1 MSSSGTRLGDIDL
14 YLAGEGRH
22 EQLYEKL
29 GAHVGDDGVSFA
41 VWAPNAAKV
50 SVVGD
55 WNNWDGRVSPM
66 EQRGVVRHLGDRRAS
81 TRPRARSTATRSRHE
96 TGTCC

>member
-41 VWAPNAAKV
+41 VWAPNATKV
-50 SVVGD
+50 SVVGE

-66 EQRGVVRHLGDRRAS
+66 EQRGSSGIW
-81 TRPRARSTATRSRHE
+81 E
-96 TGTCC
+96 TVCVDAPEGALYR